1 MLDASMS
8 SGTAANAATRAGAG
22 HVPIV
27 ALGMAL
33 GTLLAVIFALCV
45 GFDLIWP
52 QLAMYET
59 WIRLLPGVTWLSW
72 PSFLLGLVESFGY
85 GWFAALIFAP
95 IYNYF
100 AAR

>member
-8 SGTAANAATRAGAG
+8 PGTAPDTAMRAGAG
-22 HVPIV
+22 RVPIV

-33 GTLLAVIFALCV
+33 GTLLAVTFALCV

-95 IYNYF
+95 IYNLF